1 MTLHVLYRFV
11 FSAMQP
17 AQPLNT
23 TDHPSCDGGAS
34 IYCTWPFVAAERN
47 RLTLS
52 MCSAEQRIHCLKE
65 CLCIEPR
72 STLNEFYNNLFQA
85 TRLVSQYPSSHKA
98 GVFHLQ
104 HLLYRGQ
111 FSQLA
116 CG

>member
-1 MTLHVLYRFV
+1 MGSV
-11 FSAMQP
+11 
-17 AQPLNT
+17 
-23 TDHPSCDGGAS
+23 
-34 IYCTWPFVAAERN
+34 YCTWPFVAAERN

-72 STLNEFYNNLFQA
+72 STLKEFYNNLFQA
-85 TRLVSQYPSSHKA
+85 TRLVSQYPSSFKA

-111 FSQLA
+111 FSQLRPVSA
-116 CG
+116 SQRSTSLVGAADAWTSTCRFRPA